1 LITLLARLFIRD
13 RDKVADAGV
22 RRAYGML
29 CSLTGIGLNVLLFL
43 GKYLAGRLS
52 GSIAMTAD
60 AFNNLSD
67 AGSSVITLLGFR
79 MAAKKPDP
87 GHPFGHG
94 RIEYLS
100 GVAVSLIII
109 VVGVQLGLESIDK
122 IMSPEPVD
130 AGLVPMLVLVA
141 SICVKGYMFAYN
153 RGIGR
158 KINSPGMSATALD
171 SLSDCIATG
180 VVLISML
187 LARFADVNIDGWG
200 GAAVAIFIIFSG
212 FKAAKETLSPLLGN
226 PPDPQLVR
234 DITDIVMSHPEVLN
248 VHDLIVHDYGPGR
261 LMISLHAEVPG
272 DGDIY
277 ALHDAIDT
285 AEYELQQKLGCSAVI
300 HMDPVSPDGTKTAH
314 MREELAEAAKAIDPR
329 LTIHDFRIVDGPTHT
344 NVIFDA
350 VLPNDSSV
358 TEDDAKAQLET
369 IVHSLWQNSHPKVHI
384 DPPARTPPKKKKP
397 PPRRG
402 RSFCAYCGA
411 LRRRSR
417 YCFLRS
423 ATAASYSAPPSAWR
437 LWR

>member
-1 LITLLARLFIRD
+1 MITLLARLFIKD
-13 RDKVADAGV
+13 RDKVADAAV

-100 GVAVSLIII
+100 GVAVSIIII

-122 IMSPEPVD
+122 IMNPQPVD
-130 AGLVPMLVLVA
+130 AGLLPMLVLVA

-158 KINSPGMSATALD
+158 KINSPGMAATAMD
-171 SLSDCIATG
+171 SLSDSIATS

-187 LARFADVNIDGWG
+187 LSRFAGVNADGWG
-200 GAAVAIFIIFSG
+200 GIAVACFIIFSG

-226 PPDPQLVR
+226 PPDPQLVH
-234 DITDIVMSHPEVLN
+234 DITNIVLSHSEVMN

-261 LMISLHAEVPG
+261 LMVSLHAEAPG
-272 DGDIY
+272 NGDIY
-277 ALHDAIDT
+277 ALHDTIDT
-285 AEYELQQKLGCSAVI
+285 IEYELSSKLGCDAVI

-314 MREELAEAAKAIDPR
+314 MRDELAEAAKSIDPR
-329 LTIHDFRIVDGPTHT
+329 LSIHDFRIVDGPTHT

-350 VLPNDSSV
+350 VLPNDSKL
-358 TEDDAKAQLET
+358 TEEEAVAQLEAL
-369 IVHSLWQNSHPKVHI
+369 VNSLWQNSHPKVHI
-384 DPPARTPPKKKKP
+384 DRP
-397 PPRRG
+397 
-402 RSFCAYCGA
+402 FV
-411 LRRRSR
+411 
-417 YCFLRS
+417 
-423 ATAASYSAPPSAWR
+423 
-437 LWR
+437 

>member
-1 LITLLARLFIRD
+1 MITLLARLFIRD

-29 CSLTGIGLNVLLFL
+29 CSLTGIGLNILLFL

-122 IMSPEPVD
+122 IISPEPVD

-158 KINSPGMSATALD
+158 KINSPGMSATAMD
-171 SLSDCIATG
+171 SLSDSIATS

-200 GAAVAIFIIFSG
+200 GAAVAVFIIFSG

-350 VLPNDSSV
+350 VLPNDSPV

-384 DPPARTPPKKKKP
+384 DRP
-397 PPRRG
+397 
-402 RSFCAYCGA
+402 FV
-411 LRRRSR
+411 
-417 YCFLRS
+417 
-423 ATAASYSAPPSAWR
+423 
-437 LWR
+437 

>member
-1 LITLLARLFIRD
+1 MITLLARLFIKD
-13 RDKVADAGV
+13 RDKVADAAV

-100 GVAVSLIII
+100 GVAVSIIII

-122 IMSPEPVD
+122 IMNPQPVD
-130 AGLVPMLVLVA
+130 AGLLPMLVLVA

-158 KINSPGMSATALD
+158 KINSPGMAATAMD
-171 SLSDCIATG
+171 SLSDSIATS

-187 LARFADVNIDGWG
+187 LSRFAGVNADGWG
-200 GAAVAIFIIFSG
+200 GIAVACFIIFSG

-226 PPDPQLVR
+226 PPDPQLVH
-234 DITDIVMSHPEVLN
+234 DITNIVFSHSEVMN

-261 LMISLHAEVPG
+261 LMVSLHAEVPG
-272 DGDIY
+272 NGDIY
-277 ALHDAIDT
+277 ALHDTIDT
-285 AEYELQQKLGCSAVI
+285 IEYELSSKLGCDAVI
-300 HMDPVSPDGTKTAH
+300 HMDPVNPDGTKTAH
-314 MREELAEAAKAIDPR
+314 MRDELAEAAKSIDPR
-329 LTIHDFRIVDGPTHT
+329 LSIHDFRIVDGPTHT

-350 VLPNDSSV
+350 VLPNDSKL
-358 TEDDAKAQLET
+358 TEEEAVAQLET
-369 IVHSLWQNSHPKVHI
+369 LVHSLWQNSHPKVHI
-384 DPPARTPPKKKKP
+384 DRP
-397 PPRRG
+397 
-402 RSFCAYCGA
+402 FV
-411 LRRRSR
+411 
-417 YCFLRS
+417 
-423 ATAASYSAPPSAWR
+423 
-437 LWR
+437 

>member
-1 LITLLARLFIRD
+1 MITLLARLFIRD

-29 CSLTGIGLNVLLFL
+29 CSLTCIGLNVLLFL

-122 IMSPEPVD
+122 IISPEPVD

-384 DPPARTPPKKKKP
+384 DRP
-397 PPRRG
+397 
-402 RSFCAYCGA
+402 FV
-411 LRRRSR
+411 
-417 YCFLRS
+417 
-423 ATAASYSAPPSAWR
+423 
-437 LWR
+437 

>member
-1 LITLLARLFIRD
+1 MITLLARLFIRD

-158 KINSPGMSATALD
+158 KINSPGMSATAMD
-171 SLSDCIATG
+171 SLSDSIATS

-384 DPPARTPPKKKKP
+384 DRP
-397 PPRRG
+397 
-402 RSFCAYCGA
+402 FV
-411 LRRRSR
+411 
-417 YCFLRS
+417 
-423 ATAASYSAPPSAWR
+423 
-437 LWR
+437 

>member
-1 LITLLARLFIRD
+1 MITLLARLFIKD
-13 RDKVADAGV
+13 RDKVADAAV

-67 AGSSVITLLGFR
+67 AGSSAITLLGFR

-100 GVAVSLIII
+100 GVAVSIIII

-122 IMSPEPVD
+122 IMNPQPVD
-130 AGLVPMLVLVA
+130 AGLLPMLVLVA

-158 KINSPGMSATALD
+158 KINSPGMAATAMD
-171 SLSDCIATG
+171 SLSDSIATS

-187 LARFADVNIDGWG
+187 LSRFAGVNADGWG
-200 GAAVAIFIIFSG
+200 GIAVACFIIFSG

-226 PPDPQLVR
+226 PPDPQLVH
-234 DITDIVMSHPEVLN
+234 DISNIVLSHSEVMN

-261 LMISLHAEVPG
+261 LMVSLHAEVPG
-272 DGDIY
+272 NGNIY
-277 ALHDAIDT
+277 ALHDTIDT
-285 AEYELQQKLGCSAVI
+285 IEYELSSKLGCDAVI

-314 MREELAEAAKAIDPR
+314 MRDELAEAAKSIDPR
-329 LTIHDFRIVDGPTHT
+329 LSIHDFRIVDGPTHT

-350 VLPNDSSV
+350 VLPNDSKL
-358 TEDDAKAQLET
+358 TEEEAVAQLET
-369 IVHSLWQNSHPKVHI
+369 LVHSLWQNSHPKVHI
-384 DPPARTPPKKKKP
+384 DRP
-397 PPRRG
+397 
-402 RSFCAYCGA
+402 FV
-411 LRRRSR
+411 
-417 YCFLRS
+417 
-423 ATAASYSAPPSAWR
+423 
-437 LWR
+437 

>member
-1 LITLLARLFIRD
+1 MITLLARLFIKD
-13 RDKVADAGV
+13 RDKVADAAV

-100 GVAVSLIII
+100 GVAVSIIII

-122 IMSPEPVD
+122 ITNPQPVD
-130 AGLVPMLVLVA
+130 AGLLPMLVLVA

-158 KINSPGMSATALD
+158 KINSPGMAATAMD
-171 SLSDCIATG
+171 SLSDSIATS

-187 LARFADVNIDGWG
+187 LSRFAGVNADGWG
-200 GAAVAIFIIFSG
+200 GIAVACFIIFSG

-226 PPDPQLVR
+226 PPDPQLVH
-234 DITDIVMSHPEVLN
+234 DISNIVLSHSEVMN

-261 LMISLHAEVPG
+261 LMVSLHAEVPG
-272 DGDIY
+272 NGNIY
-277 ALHDAIDT
+277 ALHDTIDT
-285 AEYELQQKLGCSAVI
+285 IEYELSSKLGCDAVI

-314 MREELAEAAKAIDPR
+314 MRDELAEAAKSIDPR
-329 LTIHDFRIVDGPTHT
+329 LSIHDFRIVDGPTHT

-350 VLPNDSSV
+350 VLPNDSKL
-358 TEDDAKAQLET
+358 TEEEAVAQLET
-369 IVHSLWQNSHPKVHI
+369 LVHSLWQNSHPKVHI
-384 DPPARTPPKKKKP
+384 DRP
-397 PPRRG
+397 
-402 RSFCAYCGA
+402 FV
-411 LRRRSR
+411 
-417 YCFLRS
+417 
-423 ATAASYSAPPSAWR
+423 
-437 LWR
+437 

>member
-1 LITLLARLFIRD
+1 MITLLARLFIRD

-43 GKYLAGRLS
+43 GKYLAGQLS

-122 IMSPEPVD
+122 IISPEPVD

-153 RGIGR
+153 RGIGH

-187 LARFADVNIDGWG
+187 LARFADVNVDGWG
-200 GAAVAIFIIFSG
+200 GAAVAVFIIFSG

-384 DPPARTPPKKKKP
+384 DRP
-397 PPRRG
+397 
-402 RSFCAYCGA
+402 FV
-411 LRRRSR
+411 
-417 YCFLRS
+417 
-423 ATAASYSAPPSAWR
+423 
-437 LWR
+437 

>member
-1 LITLLARLFIRD
+1 MITLLARLFIRD

-29 CSLTGIGLNVLLFL
+29 CSLTGIGLNILLFL

-226 PPDPQLVR
+226 PPAPQLVR

-384 DPPARTPPKKKKP
+384 DRP
-397 PPRRG
+397 
-402 RSFCAYCGA
+402 FV
-411 LRRRSR
+411 
-417 YCFLRS
+417 
-423 ATAASYSAPPSAWR
+423 
-437 LWR
+437 

>member
-1 LITLLARLFIRD
+1 MITLLARLFIKDRD
-13 RDKVADAGV
+13 RVQDAAV

-29 CSLTGIGLNVLLFL
+29 CSLTGIGLNVLLFF
-43 GKYLAGRLS
+43 GKYLAGQLS

-109 VVGVQLGLESIDK
+109 VVGVQLGIESVHK
-122 IMSPEPVD
+122 IMEPEAVD

-158 KINSPGMSATALD
+158 KINSPGMSATAVD

-187 LARFADVNIDGWG
+187 LARFANINADGWG
-200 GAAVAIFIIFSG
+200 GAAVAAFIIFSG
-212 FKAAKETLSPLLGN
+212 FRAAKETLSPLLGN
-226 PPDPQLVR
+226 PPDAQLVK
-234 DITDIVMSHPEVLN
+234 DISDIVLSHPEVMN

-261 LMISLHAEVPG
+261 LMVSLHAEVPG

-285 AEYELQQKLGCSAVI
+285 IEYELESKLGCAAVI
-300 HMDPVSPDGTKTAH
+300 HMDPISPDGTKTAH
-314 MREELAEAAKAIDPR
+314 MRDELAGAVKAIDPR
-329 LTIHDFRIVDGPTHT
+329 LSIHDFRIVDGPTHT

-350 VLPNDSSV
+350 VLPNESAL
-358 TEDDAKAQLET
+358 TEDEAKSALET
-369 IVHSLWQNSHPKVHI
+369 LVHSLWQNSHPKVHI
-384 DPPARTPPKKKKP
+384 DRP
-397 PPRRG
+397 
-402 RSFCAYCGA
+402 FV
-411 LRRRSR
+411 
-417 YCFLRS
+417 
-423 ATAASYSAPPSAWR
+423 
-437 LWR
+437 

>member
-1 LITLLARLFIRD
+1 MITLLARLFIKD
-13 RDKVADAGV
+13 RDKVADAAV

-100 GVAVSLIII
+100 GVAVSIIII

-122 IMSPEPVD
+122 IMNPQPVD
-130 AGLVPMLVLVA
+130 AGLLPMLVLVA

-158 KINSPGMSATALD
+158 KINSPGMAATAMD
-171 SLSDCIATG
+171 SLSDSIATS

-187 LARFADVNIDGWG
+187 LSRFAGVNADGWG
-200 GAAVAIFIIFSG
+200 GIAVACFIIFSG

-226 PPDPQLVR
+226 PPDPQLVH
-234 DITDIVMSHPEVLN
+234 DITNIVLSHSEVMN

-261 LMISLHAEVPG
+261 LMVSLHAEVPG
-272 DGDIY
+272 NGNIY
-277 ALHDAIDT
+277 ALHDTIDT
-285 AEYELQQKLGCSAVI
+285 IEYELSSKLGCDAVI
-300 HMDPVSPDGTKTAH
+300 HMDPVSLDGTKTAH
-314 MREELAEAAKAIDPR
+314 MRDELAEAAKSIDPR
-329 LTIHDFRIVDGPTHT
+329 LSIHDFRIVDGPTHT

-350 VLPNDSSV
+350 VLPNDSKL
-358 TEDDAKAQLET
+358 TEEEAVAQLEAL
-369 IVHSLWQNSHPKVHI
+369 VHSLWQNSHPKVHI
-384 DPPARTPPKKKKP
+384 DRP
-397 PPRRG
+397 
-402 RSFCAYCGA
+402 FV
-411 LRRRSR
+411 
-417 YCFLRS
+417 
-423 ATAASYSAPPSAWR
+423 
-437 LWR
+437 

>member
-1 LITLLARLFIRD
+1 MITLLARLFIRD

-29 CSLTGIGLNVLLFL
+29 CSLTGIGLNILLFL

-122 IMSPEPVD
+122 IISPEPVD

-200 GAAVAIFIIFSG
+200 GAAVAVFIIFSG

-384 DPPARTPPKKKKP
+384 DRP
-397 PPRRG
+397 
-402 RSFCAYCGA
+402 FV
-411 LRRRSR
+411 
-417 YCFLRS
+417 
-423 ATAASYSAPPSAWR
+423 
-437 LWR
+437 

>member
-1 LITLLARLFIRD
+1 MITLLARLFIKD
-13 RDKVADAGV
+13 RDKVADAAV

-100 GVAVSLIII
+100 GVAVSIIII

-122 IMSPEPVD
+122 IMNPQPVD
-130 AGLVPMLVLVA
+130 AGLLPMLVLVA

-158 KINSPGMSATALD
+158 KINSPGMAATAMD
-171 SLSDCIATG
+171 SLSDSIATS
-180 VVLISML
+180 VVLVSML
-187 LARFADVNIDGWG
+187 LSRFAGVNADGWG
-200 GAAVAIFIIFSG
+200 GIAVACFIIFSG

-226 PPDPQLVR
+226 PPDPQLVH
-234 DITDIVMSHPEVLN
+234 DITSIVLSHSEVMN

-261 LMISLHAEVPG
+261 LMVSLHAEVPG
-272 DGDIY
+272 NGNIY
-277 ALHDAIDT
+277 ALHDTIDT
-285 AEYELQQKLGCSAVI
+285 IEYELSSKLGCDAVI

-314 MREELAEAAKAIDPR
+314 MRDELAEAAKSIDPR
-329 LTIHDFRIVDGPTHT
+329 LSIHDFRIVDGPTHT

-350 VLPNDSSV
+350 VLPNDSKL
-358 TEDDAKAQLET
+358 TEEEAVAQLAAL
-369 IVHSLWQNSHPKVHI
+369 VHSLWQNSHPKVHI
-384 DPPARTPPKKKKP
+384 DRP
-397 PPRRG
+397 
-402 RSFCAYCGA
+402 FV
-411 LRRRSR
+411 
-417 YCFLRS
+417 
-423 ATAASYSAPPSAWR
+423 
-437 LWR
+437 

>member
-1 LITLLARLFIRD
+1 MITLLARLFIRD

-29 CSLTGIGLNVLLFL
+29 CSLTGIGLNILLFL

-153 RGIGR
+153 RGIGH

-234 DITDIVMSHPEVLN
+234 DITDIVISHPEVLN

-384 DPPARTPPKKKKP
+384 DRP
-397 PPRRG
+397 
-402 RSFCAYCGA
+402 FV
-411 LRRRSR
+411 
-417 YCFLRS
+417 
-423 ATAASYSAPPSAWR
+423 
-437 LWR
+437 

>member
-1 LITLLARLFIRD
+1 MITLLARLFIKD
-13 RDKVADAGV
+13 RDKVADAAV

-100 GVAVSLIII
+100 GVAVSIIII

-122 IMSPEPVD
+122 IMNPQPVD
-130 AGLVPMLVLVA
+130 AGLLPMLVLVA

-158 KINSPGMSATALD
+158 KINSPGMAATAMD
-171 SLSDCIATG
+171 SLSDSIATS

-187 LARFADVNIDGWG
+187 LSRFAGVNADGWG
-200 GAAVAIFIIFSG
+200 GIAVACFIIFSG

-226 PPDPQLVR
+226 PPDPQLVH
-234 DITDIVMSHPEVLN
+234 DITSIVFSHSEVMN

-261 LMISLHAEVPG
+261 LMVSLQAEVPG
-272 DGDIY
+272 NGDFY
-277 ALHDAIDT
+277 ALHDTIDT
-285 AEYELQQKLGCSAVI
+285 IEYELSSKLGCDAVI

-314 MREELAEAAKAIDPR
+314 MRDELAEAAKSIDPR
-329 LTIHDFRIVDGPTHT
+329 LSIHDFRIVDGPTHT

-350 VLPNDSSV
+350 VLPNDSKL
-358 TEDDAKAQLET
+358 TEEEAVAQLET
-369 IVHSLWQNSHPKVHI
+369 LVHSLWQNSHPKVHI
-384 DPPARTPPKKKKP
+384 DRP
-397 PPRRG
+397 
-402 RSFCAYCGA
+402 FV
-411 LRRRSR
+411 
-417 YCFLRS
+417 
-423 ATAASYSAPPSAWR
+423 
-437 LWR
+437 

>member
-1 LITLLARLFIRD
+1 MITLLARLFIKDRD
-13 RDKVADAGV
+13 RVQDAAV

-29 CSLTGIGLNVLLFL
+29 CSLTGIGLNVLLFF
-43 GKYLAGRLS
+43 GKYLAGQLS

-109 VVGVQLGLESIDK
+109 VVGVQLGIESVHK
-122 IMSPEPVD
+122 IMEPEAVD

-158 KINSPGMSATALD
+158 KINSPGMSATAVD

-187 LARFADVNIDGWG
+187 LARFANINADGWG
-200 GAAVAIFIIFSG
+200 GAAVAAFIIFSG
-212 FKAAKETLSPLLGN
+212 FRAAKETLSPLLGN
-226 PPDPQLVR
+226 PPDAQLVK
-234 DITDIVMSHPEVLN
+234 DISDIVLSHPEVMN
-248 VHDLIVHDYGPGR
+248 VHDLIVRDYGPGR
-261 LMISLHAEVPG
+261 LMVSLHAEVPG

-285 AEYELQQKLGCSAVI
+285 IEYELESKLGCAAVI
-300 HMDPVSPDGTKTAH
+300 HMDPVSPDGTKTAN
-314 MREELAEAAKAIDPR
+314 MRNELAEAVKAIDPR
-329 LTIHDFRIVDGPTHT
+329 LSIHDFRIVDGPTHT

-350 VLPNDSSV
+350 VLPNESAL
-358 TEDDAKAQLET
+358 TEDEAKSALET
-369 IVHSLWQNSHPKVHI
+369 LVHSLWQNSHPKVHI
-384 DPPARTPPKKKKP
+384 DRP
-397 PPRRG
+397 
-402 RSFCAYCGA
+402 FV
-411 LRRRSR
+411 
-417 YCFLRS
+417 
-423 ATAASYSAPPSAWR
+423 
-437 LWR
+437 

>member
-1 LITLLARLFIRD
+1 MITLLARLFIKDRD
-13 RDKVADAGV
+13 RVQDAAV

-29 CSLTGIGLNVLLFL
+29 CSLTGIGLNVLLFF
-43 GKYLAGRLS
+43 GKYLAGQLS

-109 VVGVQLGLESIDK
+109 VVGVQLGIESVHK
-122 IMSPEPVD
+122 IMEPEAVD

-158 KINSPGMSATALD
+158 KINSPGMSATAVD

-187 LARFADVNIDGWG
+187 LARFANINADGWG
-200 GAAVAIFIIFSG
+200 GAAVAAFIIFSG
-212 FKAAKETLSPLLGN
+212 FRAAKETLSPLLGN
-226 PPDPQLVR
+226 PPDAQLVK
-234 DITDIVMSHPEVLN
+234 DISDIVLSHPEVMN

-261 LMISLHAEVPG
+261 LMVSLHAEVPG

-285 AEYELQQKLGCSAVI
+285 IEYELESKLGCAAVI
-300 HMDPVSPDGTKTAH
+300 HMDPISPDGTKTAH
-314 MREELAEAAKAIDPR
+314 MRNELAEAVKAIDPR
-329 LTIHDFRIVDGPTHT
+329 LSIHDFRIVDGPTHT

-350 VLPNDSSV
+350 VLPNESAL
-358 TEDDAKAQLET
+358 TEDEAKSALET
-369 IVHSLWQNSHPKVHI
+369 LVHSLWQNSHPKVHI
-384 DPPARTPPKKKKP
+384 DRP
-397 PPRRG
+397 
-402 RSFCAYCGA
+402 FV
-411 LRRRSR
+411 
-417 YCFLRS
+417 
-423 ATAASYSAPPSAWR
+423 
-437 LWR
+437 

>member
-1 LITLLARLFIRD
+1 MITLLARLFIKD
-13 RDKVADAGV
+13 RDKVADAAV

-67 AGSSVITLLGFR
+67 AGSSAITLLGFR

-100 GVAVSLIII
+100 GVAVSIIII

-122 IMSPEPVD
+122 IMNPQPVD
-130 AGLVPMLVLVA
+130 AGLLPMLVLVA

-158 KINSPGMSATALD
+158 KINSPGMAATAMD
-171 SLSDCIATG
+171 SLSDSIATS

-187 LARFADVNIDGWG
+187 LSRFAGVNADGWG
-200 GAAVAIFIIFSG
+200 GIAVACFIIFSG

-226 PPDPQLVR
+226 PPDPQLVH
-234 DITDIVMSHPEVLN
+234 DISNIVLSHSEVMN

-261 LMISLHAEVPG
+261 LMVSLHAEVPG
-272 DGDIY
+272 NGDIY
-277 ALHDAIDT
+277 ALHDTIDT
-285 AEYELQQKLGCSAVI
+285 IEYELSSKLGCDAVI

-314 MREELAEAAKAIDPR
+314 MRDELAEAAKSIDPR
-329 LTIHDFRIVDGPTHT
+329 LSIHDFRIVDGPTHT

-350 VLPNDSSV
+350 VLPNDSKL
-358 TEDDAKAQLET
+358 TEEEAVAQLET
-369 IVHSLWQNSHPKVHI
+369 LVHSLWQNSHPKVHI
-384 DPPARTPPKKKKP
+384 DRP
-397 PPRRG
+397 
-402 RSFCAYCGA
+402 FV
-411 LRRRSR
+411 
-417 YCFLRS
+417 
-423 ATAASYSAPPSAWR
+423 
-437 LWR
+437 

>member
-1 LITLLARLFIRD
+1 MITLLARLFIKDRD
-13 RDKVADAGV
+13 RVQDAAV

-29 CSLTGIGLNVLLFL
+29 CSLTGIGLNVLLFF
-43 GKYLAGRLS
+43 GKYLAGQLS

-109 VVGVQLGLESIDK
+109 VVGVQLGIESVHK
-122 IMSPEPVD
+122 IMEPEAVD

-158 KINSPGMSATALD
+158 KINSPGMSATAVD

-187 LARFADVNIDGWG
+187 LARFANINADGWG
-200 GAAVAIFIIFSG
+200 GAAVAAFIIFSG
-212 FKAAKETLSPLLGN
+212 FRAAKETLSPLLGN
-226 PPDPQLVR
+226 PPDAQLVK
-234 DITDIVMSHPEVLN
+234 DISDIVLSHPEVMN

-261 LMISLHAEVPG
+261 LMVSLHAEVPG

-285 AEYELQQKLGCSAVI
+285 IEYELESKLGCAAVI
-300 HMDPVSPDGTKTAH
+300 HMDPVSPDGTKTAN
-314 MREELAEAAKAIDPR
+314 MRNELAEAVKAIDPR
-329 LTIHDFRIVDGPTHT
+329 LSIHDFRIVDGPTHT

-350 VLPNDSSV
+350 VLPNESAL
-358 TEDDAKAQLET
+358 TEDEAKSALET
-369 IVHSLWQNSHPKVHI
+369 LVHSLWQNSHPKVHI
-384 DPPARTPPKKKKP
+384 DRP
-397 PPRRG
+397 
-402 RSFCAYCGA
+402 FV
-411 LRRRSR
+411 
-417 YCFLRS
+417 
-423 ATAASYSAPPSAWR
+423 
-437 LWR
+437 

>member
-1 LITLLARLFIRD
+1 MITLLARLFIRD
-13 RDKVADAGV
+13 RDKVTDARV

-29 CSLTGIGLNVLLFL
+29 CSLTGIGLNILLFL
-43 GKYLAGRLS
+43 GKYLAGQLS

-100 GVAVSLIII
+100 GVAVSLIIV
-109 VVGVQLGLESIDK
+109 VVGVQLGLESINK
-122 IMSPEPVD
+122 IISPEPVD
-130 AGLVPMLVLVA
+130 AGLLPMLVLVA

-200 GAAVAIFIIFSG
+200 GAAVAVFIIFSG

-329 LTIHDFRIVDGPTHT
+329 LSIHDFRIVDGPTHT

-350 VLPNDSSV
+350 VLPNDSPV
-358 TEDDAKAQLET
+358 TEDEAKAQLET
-369 IVHSLWQNSHPKVHI
+369 IVHSLWQNSHPKVQI
-384 DPPARTPPKKKKP
+384 DRP
-397 PPRRG
+397 
-402 RSFCAYCGA
+402 FV
-411 LRRRSR
+411 
-417 YCFLRS
+417 
-423 ATAASYSAPPSAWR
+423 
-437 LWR
+437 

>member
-1 LITLLARLFIRD
+1 MITLLARLFIKD
-13 RDKVADAGV
+13 RDKVADAAV

-100 GVAVSLIII
+100 GVAVSIIII

-122 IMSPEPVD
+122 IMNPQPVD
-130 AGLVPMLVLVA
+130 AGLLPMLVLVA

-158 KINSPGMSATALD
+158 KINSPGMAATAMD
-171 SLSDCIATG
+171 SLSDSIATS

-187 LARFADVNIDGWG
+187 LSRFAGVNADGWG
-200 GAAVAIFIIFSG
+200 GIAVACFIIFSG
-212 FKAAKETLSPLLGN
+212 LKAAKETLSPLLGN
-226 PPDPQLVR
+226 PPDPQLVH
-234 DITDIVMSHPEVLN
+234 DITSIVFSHSEVMN

-261 LMISLHAEVPG
+261 LMVSLHAEVPG
-272 DGDIY
+272 NGNIY
-277 ALHDAIDT
+277 ALHDTIDT
-285 AEYELQQKLGCSAVI
+285 IEYELSSKLGCDAVI

-314 MREELAEAAKAIDPR
+314 MRDELAEAAKSIDPR
-329 LTIHDFRIVDGPTHT
+329 LSIHDFRIVDGPTHT

-350 VLPNDSSV
+350 VLPNDSKL
-358 TEDDAKAQLET
+358 TEEEAVAQLET
-369 IVHSLWQNSHPKVHI
+369 LVHSLWQNSHPKVHI
-384 DPPARTPPKKKKP
+384 DRP
-397 PPRRG
+397 
-402 RSFCAYCGA
+402 FV
-411 LRRRSR
+411 
-417 YCFLRS
+417 
-423 ATAASYSAPPSAWR
+423 
-437 LWR
+437 

>member
-1 LITLLARLFIRD
+1 MITLLARLFIRD

-43 GKYLAGRLS
+43 GKYLPGRLS

-158 KINSPGMSATALD
+158 KINSPGMSATAMD
-171 SLSDCIATG
+171 SLSDSIATS

-187 LARFADVNIDGWG
+187 LARFADVNVDGWG

-384 DPPARTPPKKKKP
+384 DRP
-397 PPRRG
+397 
-402 RSFCAYCGA
+402 FV
-411 LRRRSR
+411 
-417 YCFLRS
+417 
-423 ATAASYSAPPSAWR
+423 
-437 LWR
+437 

>member
-1 LITLLARLFIRD
+1 MITLLARLFIKD
-13 RDKVADAGV
+13 RDKVADAAV

-100 GVAVSLIII
+100 GVAVSIIII

-122 IMSPEPVD
+122 IMNPQPVD
-130 AGLVPMLVLVA
+130 AGLLPMLVLVA

-158 KINSPGMSATALD
+158 KINSPGMAATAMD
-171 SLSDCIATG
+171 SLSDSIATC

-187 LARFADVNIDGWG
+187 LSRFAGVNADGWG
-200 GAAVAIFIIFSG
+200 GIAVACFIIFSG

-226 PPDPQLVR
+226 PPDPQLVH
-234 DITDIVMSHPEVLN
+234 DITSIVLSHSEVMN

-261 LMISLHAEVPG
+261 LMVSLHAEVPG
-272 DGDIY
+272 NGDIY
-277 ALHDAIDT
+277 ALHDTIDT
-285 AEYELQQKLGCSAVI
+285 IEYELSSKLGCDAVI

-314 MREELAEAAKAIDPR
+314 MRDELAEAAKSIDPR
-329 LTIHDFRIVDGPTHT
+329 LSIHDFRIVDGPTHT

-350 VLPNDSSV
+350 VLPNDSKL
-358 TEDDAKAQLET
+358 TEEEAVAQLAAL
-369 IVHSLWQNSHPKVHI
+369 VHSLWQNSHPKVHI
-384 DPPARTPPKKKKP
+384 DRP
-397 PPRRG
+397 
-402 RSFCAYCGA
+402 FV
-411 LRRRSR
+411 
-417 YCFLRS
+417 
-423 ATAASYSAPPSAWR
+423 
-437 LWR
+437 

>member
-1 LITLLARLFIRD
+1 MITLLARLFIKD
-13 RDKVADAGV
+13 RDKVADAAV

-100 GVAVSLIII
+100 GVAVSIIII

-122 IMSPEPVD
+122 IMNPQPVD
-130 AGLVPMLVLVA
+130 AGLLPMLVLVA

-158 KINSPGMSATALD
+158 KINSPGMAATAMD
-171 SLSDCIATG
+171 SLSDSIATS

-187 LARFADVNIDGWG
+187 LSRFAGVNADGWG
-200 GAAVAIFIIFSG
+200 GIAVACFIIFSG
-212 FKAAKETLSPLLGN
+212 LKAAKETLSPLLGN
-226 PPDPQLVR
+226 PPDPQLVH
-234 DITDIVMSHPEVLN
+234 DITSIVFSHSEVMN

-261 LMISLHAEVPG
+261 LMVSLHAEVPG
-272 DGDIY
+272 NGNIY
-277 ALHDAIDT
+277 ALHDTIDT
-285 AEYELQQKLGCSAVI
+285 IEYELSSKLGCDAVI

-314 MREELAEAAKAIDPR
+314 MRDELAEAAKSIDPR
-329 LTIHDFRIVDGPTHT
+329 LSIHDFRIVDGPTHT

-350 VLPNDSSV
+350 VLPNDSKL
-358 TEDDAKAQLET
+358 TEEEAVAQLEAL
-369 IVHSLWQNSHPKVHI
+369 VNSLWQNSHPKVHI
-384 DPPARTPPKKKKP
+384 DRP
-397 PPRRG
+397 
-402 RSFCAYCGA
+402 FV
-411 LRRRSR
+411 
-417 YCFLRS
+417 
-423 ATAASYSAPPSAWR
+423 
-437 LWR
+437 

>member
-1 LITLLARLFIRD
+1 MITLLARLFIKD
-13 RDKVADAGV
+13 RDKVADAAV

-100 GVAVSLIII
+100 GVAVSIIII

-122 IMSPEPVD
+122 IMNPQPVD
-130 AGLVPMLVLVA
+130 AGLLPMLVLVA

-158 KINSPGMSATALD
+158 KINSPGMAATAMD
-171 SLSDCIATG
+171 SLSDSIATS

-187 LARFADVNIDGWG
+187 LSRFAGVNADGWG
-200 GAAVAIFIIFSG
+200 GIAVACFIIFSG

-226 PPDPQLVR
+226 PPDPQLVH
-234 DITDIVMSHPEVLN
+234 DITSIVFSHSEVMN

-261 LMISLHAEVPG
+261 LMVSLHAEVPG
-272 DGDIY
+272 NGDIY
-277 ALHDAIDT
+277 ALHDTIDT
-285 AEYELQQKLGCSAVI
+285 IEYELSSKLGCDAVI
-300 HMDPVSPDGTKTAH
+300 HMDPVSPNGTKTAH
-314 MREELAEAAKAIDPR
+314 MRDELAEAAKSIDPR
-329 LTIHDFRIVDGPTHT
+329 LSIHDFRIVDGPTHT

-350 VLPNDSSV
+350 VLPNDSKL
-358 TEDDAKAQLET
+358 TEEEAVAQLEAL
-369 IVHSLWQNSHPKVHI
+369 VHSLWQNSHPKVHI
-384 DPPARTPPKKKKP
+384 DRP
-397 PPRRG
+397 
-402 RSFCAYCGA
+402 FV
-411 LRRRSR
+411 
-417 YCFLRS
+417 
-423 ATAASYSAPPSAWR
+423 
-437 LWR
+437 

>member
-1 LITLLARLFIRD
+1 MITLLARLFIKD
-13 RDKVADAGV
+13 RDKVADAAV

-67 AGSSVITLLGFR
+67 AGSSAITLLGFR

-100 GVAVSLIII
+100 GVAVSIIII

-122 IMSPEPVD
+122 IMNPQPVD
-130 AGLVPMLVLVA
+130 AGLLPMLVLVA

-158 KINSPGMSATALD
+158 KINSPGMAATAMD
-171 SLSDCIATG
+171 SLSDSIATS

-187 LARFADVNIDGWG
+187 LSRFAGVNADGWG
-200 GAAVAIFIIFSG
+200 GIAVACFIIFSG

-226 PPDPQLVR
+226 PPDPQLVH
-234 DITDIVMSHPEVLN
+234 DISNIVLSHSEVMN

-261 LMISLHAEVPG
+261 LMVSLHAEVPG
-272 DGDIY
+272 NGDIY
-277 ALHDAIDT
+277 ALHDTIDT
-285 AEYELQQKLGCSAVI
+285 IEYELSSKLGCDAVI

-314 MREELAEAAKAIDPR
+314 MRDELAEAAKSIDPR
-329 LTIHDFRIVDGPTHT
+329 LSIHDFRIVDGPTHT

-350 VLPNDSSV
+350 VLPNDSKL
-358 TEDDAKAQLET
+358 TEEEAVAQLEAL
-369 IVHSLWQNSHPKVHI
+369 VNSLWQNSHPKVHI
-384 DPPARTPPKKKKP
+384 DRP
-397 PPRRG
+397 
-402 RSFCAYCGA
+402 FV
-411 LRRRSR
+411 
-417 YCFLRS
+417 
-423 ATAASYSAPPSAWR
+423 
-437 LWR
+437 

>member
-1 LITLLARLFIRD
+1 MITLLARLFIRD

-29 CSLTGIGLNVLLFL
+29 CSLTGIGLNILLFL
-43 GKYLAGRLS
+43 GKYLAGQLS

-100 GVAVSLIII
+100 GVAVSLIIV

-122 IMSPEPVD
+122 IISPEPVD
-130 AGLVPMLVLVA
+130 AGLLPMLVLVA

-329 LTIHDFRIVDGPTHT
+329 LSIHDFRIVDGPTHT

-350 VLPNDSSV
+350 VLPNDSPV
-358 TEDDAKAQLET
+358 TEDEAKAQLET

-384 DPPARTPPKKKKP
+384 DRP
-397 PPRRG
+397 
-402 RSFCAYCGA
+402 FV
-411 LRRRSR
+411 
-417 YCFLRS
+417 
-423 ATAASYSAPPSAWR
+423 
-437 LWR
+437 

>member
-1 LITLLARLFIRD
+1 MITLLARLFIKD
-13 RDKVADAGV
+13 RDKVADAAV

-67 AGSSVITLLGFR
+67 AGSSAITLLGFR
-79 MAAKKPDP
+79 MAAKKPDL

-100 GVAVSLIII
+100 GVAVSIIII

-122 IMSPEPVD
+122 IMNPQPVD
-130 AGLVPMLVLVA
+130 AGLLPMLVLVA

-158 KINSPGMSATALD
+158 KINSPGMAATAMD
-171 SLSDCIATG
+171 SLSDSIATS

-187 LARFADVNIDGWG
+187 LSRFAGVNADGWG
-200 GAAVAIFIIFSG
+200 GIAVACFIIFSG

-226 PPDPQLVR
+226 PPDPQLVH
-234 DITDIVMSHPEVLN
+234 DISNIVLSHSEVMN

-261 LMISLHAEVPG
+261 LMVSLHAEVPG
-272 DGDIY
+272 NGDIY
-277 ALHDAIDT
+277 ALHDTIDT
-285 AEYELQQKLGCSAVI
+285 IEYELSSKLGCDAVI

-314 MREELAEAAKAIDPR
+314 MRDELAEAAKSIDPR
-329 LTIHDFRIVDGPTHT
+329 LSIHDFRIVDGPTHT

-350 VLPNDSSV
+350 VLPNDSKL
-358 TEDDAKAQLET
+358 TEEEAVAQLET
-369 IVHSLWQNSHPKVHI
+369 LVHILWQNSHPKVHI
-384 DPPARTPPKKKKP
+384 DRP
-397 PPRRG
+397 
-402 RSFCAYCGA
+402 FV
-411 LRRRSR
+411 
-417 YCFLRS
+417 
-423 ATAASYSAPPSAWR
+423 
-437 LWR
+437 

>member
-1 LITLLARLFIRD
+1 MITLLARLFIRD

-29 CSLTGIGLNVLLFL
+29 CSLTGIGLNILLFL

-153 RGIGR
+153 RGIGH

-384 DPPARTPPKKKKP
+384 DRP
-397 PPRRG
+397 
-402 RSFCAYCGA
+402 FV
-411 LRRRSR
+411 
-417 YCFLRS
+417 
-423 ATAASYSAPPSAWR
+423 
-437 LWR
+437 

>member
-1 LITLLARLFIRD
+1 MITLLARLFIKD
-13 RDKVADAGV
+13 RDKVADAAV

-100 GVAVSLIII
+100 GVAVSIIII

-122 IMSPEPVD
+122 IMNPQPVD
-130 AGLVPMLVLVA
+130 AGLLPMLVLVA

-158 KINSPGMSATALD
+158 KINSPGMAATAMD
-171 SLSDCIATG
+171 SLSDSIATS

-187 LARFADVNIDGWG
+187 LSRFAGVNADGWG
-200 GAAVAIFIIFSG
+200 GIAVACFIIFSG

-226 PPDPQLVR
+226 PPDPQLVH
-234 DITDIVMSHPEVLN
+234 DITNIVLSHSEVMN

-261 LMISLHAEVPG
+261 LKVSLHAEVPG
-272 DGDIY
+272 NGNIY
-277 ALHDAIDT
+277 ALHDTIDT
-285 AEYELQQKLGCSAVI
+285 IEYELSSKLGCDAVI

-314 MREELAEAAKAIDPR
+314 MRDELAEAAKSIDPR
-329 LTIHDFRIVDGPTHT
+329 LSIHDFRIVDGPTHT

-350 VLPNDSSV
+350 VLPNDSKLKEEEAV
-358 TEDDAKAQLET
+358 AQLEAL
-369 IVHSLWQNSHPKVHI
+369 VHSLWQNSHPKVHI
-384 DPPARTPPKKKKP
+384 DRP
-397 PPRRG
+397 
-402 RSFCAYCGA
+402 FV
-411 LRRRSR
+411 
-417 YCFLRS
+417 
-423 ATAASYSAPPSAWR
+423 
-437 LWR
+437 

>member
-1 LITLLARLFIRD
+1 MITLLARLFIKD
-13 RDKVADAGV
+13 RDKVADAAV

-100 GVAVSLIII
+100 GVAVSIIII

-122 IMSPEPVD
+122 ITNPQPVD
-130 AGLVPMLVLVA
+130 AGLLPMLVLVA

-158 KINSPGMSATALD
+158 KINSPGMAATAMD
-171 SLSDCIATG
+171 SLSDSIATS

-187 LARFADVNIDGWG
+187 LSRFAGVNADGWG
-200 GAAVAIFIIFSG
+200 GIAVACFIIFSG

-226 PPDPQLVR
+226 PPDPQLVH
-234 DITDIVMSHPEVLN
+234 DITNIVLSHSEVMN

-261 LMISLHAEVPG
+261 LMVSLHAEVPG
-272 DGDIY
+272 NGNIY
-277 ALHDAIDT
+277 ALHDTIDT
-285 AEYELQQKLGCSAVI
+285 IEYELSSKLGCDAVI

-314 MREELAEAAKAIDPR
+314 MRDELAEAAKSIDPR
-329 LTIHDFRIVDGPTHT
+329 LSIHDFRIVDGPTHT

-350 VLPNDSSV
+350 VLPNDSKL
-358 TEDDAKAQLET
+358 TEEEAVAQLEAL
-369 IVHSLWQNSHPKVHI
+369 VHSLWQNSHPKVHI
-384 DPPARTPPKKKKP
+384 DRP
-397 PPRRG
+397 
-402 RSFCAYCGA
+402 FV
-411 LRRRSR
+411 
-417 YCFLRS
+417 
-423 ATAASYSAPPSAWR
+423 
-437 LWR
+437 

>member
-1 LITLLARLFIRD
+1 MITLLARLFIKD
-13 RDKVADAGV
+13 RDKVADAAV

-100 GVAVSLIII
+100 GVAVSIIII

-122 IMSPEPVD
+122 IMNPQPVD
-130 AGLVPMLVLVA
+130 AGLLPMLVLVA

-158 KINSPGMSATALD
+158 KINSPGMAATAMD
-171 SLSDCIATG
+171 SLSDSIATS

-187 LARFADVNIDGWG
+187 LSRFAGVNADGWG
-200 GAAVAIFIIFSG
+200 GIAVACFIIFSG

-226 PPDPQLVR
+226 PPDPQLVH
-234 DITDIVMSHPEVLN
+234 DITSIVFSHSEVMN

-261 LMISLHAEVPG
+261 LMVSLHAEVPG
-272 DGDIY
+272 NGDIY
-277 ALHDAIDT
+277 ALHDTIDT
-285 AEYELQQKLGCSAVI
+285 IEYELSSKLGCDAVI

-314 MREELAEAAKAIDPR
+314 MRDELAEAAKSIDPR
-329 LTIHDFRIVDGPTHT
+329 LSIHDFRIVDGPTHT

-350 VLPNDSSV
+350 VLPNDSKL
-358 TEDDAKAQLET
+358 TEEEAVAQLAAL
-369 IVHSLWQNSHPKVHI
+369 VHSLWQNSHPKVHI
-384 DPPARTPPKKKKP
+384 DRP
-397 PPRRG
+397 
-402 RSFCAYCGA
+402 
-411 LRRRSR
+411 LV
-417 YCFLRS
+417 
-423 ATAASYSAPPSAWR
+423 
-437 LWR
+437 